1 MEKVCTSVIS
11 FFILSG
17 GTAAAEVLIRGE
29 GIVCVCVCVC
39 VSHLFIFDL
48 QCGEARLQLLE
59 SEEELGL
66 HLWQCCDLTHLEY
79 QHA

>member
-39 VSHLFIFDL
+39 VSPLHFRSSVWRGATAAAGI
-48 QCGEARLQLLE
+48 GGGARLAPAAML
-59 SEEELGL
+59 
-66 HLWQCCDLTHLEY
+66 
-79 QHA
+79 